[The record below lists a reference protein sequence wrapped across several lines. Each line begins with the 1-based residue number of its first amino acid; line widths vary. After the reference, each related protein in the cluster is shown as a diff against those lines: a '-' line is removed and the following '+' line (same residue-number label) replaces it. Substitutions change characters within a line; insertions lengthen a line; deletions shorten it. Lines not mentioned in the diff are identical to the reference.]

1 MSTMPRNSP
10 NKHLLTFENV
20 YGTVYTHPWLES
32 LYSEHLSKLNATHA
46 KKGET
51 KSFFFCGL
59 QNGGSC
65 SPLFFHLAWPII
77 LYVFFCCNFWNNSQN
92 CSAYIQR
99 RLVCTF
105 RWKYRWIFY
114 EEEEKKTISEH
125 GTHI

>member
-51 KSFFFCGL
+51 KSFFFVVCKTAAL
-59 QNGGSC
+59 ARR
-65 SPLFFHLAWPII
+65 FF
-77 LYVFFCCNFWNNSQN
+77 F
-92 CSAYIQR
+92 
-99 RLVCTF
+99 T
-105 RWKYRWIFY
+105 
-114 EEEEKKTISEH
+114 
-125 GTHI
+125 